1 MAHCMDSQHLSC
13 REYLLI
19 KSSSI
24 TWAILQER
32 ITTTP
37 YGTENKPQKFTYSIF
52 LNTVQSCFAALSG
65 LAYLYTSTSH
75 PHKPGRPAP
84 IFPTAKILFPLLLV
98 SITSSLASPFG
109 YASLKH
115 VDYVTF
121 ILAKSSKLL
130 PVMFLHL
137 TIFRKSFPLYKYAV
151 VAMVTL
157 GVAVFTLH
165 HPSTASKAAKHGSK
179 SAGEKNLYWG
189 LFLLGVN
196 LIMDGL
202 TNSTQDWIFT
212 KFKPYSGPQMMCAQ
226 NIMATALTVTYLF
239 VAPYIGPTAVGQYIG
254 MDAGSELT
262 SAIAF
267 IKQNPAVFWDIIGF
281 AICGAIGQV
290 FIYHTLSI
298 FSSMILVTVTVTRK
312 MLTMIVS
319 VFAFGHSLSG
329 MQWGGVGLVFAGI
342 GGEAFMNKREKD
354 EKAKKAR
361 ARILSLAGQER
372 ARRLSTEKKET

>member
-1 MAHCMDSQHLSC
+1 M
-13 REYLLI
+13 
-19 KSSSI
+19 
-24 TWAILQER
+24 
-32 ITTTP
+32 TT
-37 YGTENKPQKFTYSIF
+37 YGTASSPQKFTYSIF
-52 LNTVQSCFAALSG
+52 LNTVQSSFAALSG
-65 LAYLYTSTSH
+65 LLYLYTSTSH

-84 IFPTAKILFPLLLV
+84 IFPTTKIFFPLLLV

-179 SAGEKNLYWG
+179 TAGEKNLYWG

-202 TNSTQDWIFT
+202 TNSTQDYIFG

-226 NIMATALTVTYLF
+226 NIMATALTISYLF
-239 VAPYIGPTAVGQYIG
+239 VAPYIGPTAFGQYIG

-262 SAIAF
+262 SAISF
-267 IKQNPAVFWDIIGF
+267 IKENPAVGWDVVGF
-281 AICGAIGQV
+281 AVCGAVGQV
-290 FIYHTLSI
+290 FIYHTLSV
-298 FSSMILVTVTVTRK
+298 FSSMLLVTVTVTRK
-312 MLTMIVS
+312 MLTMILS
-319 VFAFGHSLSG
+319 VVWFGHRLSG
-329 MQWGGVGLVFAGI
+329 MQWGGVGLVFSGVA
-342 GGEAFMNKREKD
+342 GEAIMNRREKQ
-354 EKAKKAR
+354 EKARKAKAR
-361 ARILSLAGQER
+361 VLSETGQER
-372 ARRLSTEKKET
+372 AKKGL